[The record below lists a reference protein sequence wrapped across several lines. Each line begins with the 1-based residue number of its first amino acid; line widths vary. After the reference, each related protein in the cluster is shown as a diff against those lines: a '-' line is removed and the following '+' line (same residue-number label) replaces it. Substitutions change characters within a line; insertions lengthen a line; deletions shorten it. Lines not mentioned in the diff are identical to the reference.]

1 MTLEGL
7 ELPGFELGEAI
18 HDSSAAVVYR
28 ATRVSDGAGVVIKRS
43 QGHSVSVRQL
53 TRYRN
58 EYELLR
64 SLDCRGVV
72 KAHDL
77 LRHDGQVA
85 LVLEDLRGMSLR
97 GWIEAVPHAPI
108 RDRLAVAIQLAEIVA
123 SVHAANVIHKDV
135 SSRNVVYDPE
145 TRRCTLIDFGIAT
158 RLRNEESKFKAVAA
172 LEGTLA
178 YIAPEQTGRMNRS
191 LDYRADL
198 YSLGVTLYELFTGEL
213 PHESADPLEMV
224 HFHIAGKPVPPND
237 RHSRVPE
244 ALSDI
249 VLKLLQKEPEDRYQ
263 SAAGLVADL
272 RRCLA
277 AIDAGRS
284 AERFSLGSADLIDR
298 FDPPQKLYG
307 RAAETSTLLASF
319 ERVARGAVETVTVAG
334 QPGIGKTSLVQ
345 EIYQP
350 ITRQR
355 GYFVSG
361 KFDLLQ
367 QNVPFSALVA
377 ALQDLVQQLLT
388 EGEEE
393 IATWRDAIDAA
404 LQPNGQLIVDV
415 VPALELII
423 GPQPRVPELEALEA
437 QNRFHLAFQN
447 FVQLFCKKSHPL
459 VLFLDDMQWADS
471 ASLNLITRIVSA
483 RATESL
489 LLVLTYRDS
498 EVAANHPFMLAV
510 KEQRKQG
517 VPVQP
522 IELKPLAVPDV
533 AEFVADTLHHDAATA
548 MPLAEI
554 IQQKT
559 GGNPFFM
566 RQFLQALYGARLI
579 TFDRATKRFRFDT
592 AAVKNA
598 AITENVA
605 ELLATELQRLPEST
619 RATLRVAAVIGGR
632 FELRLLANV
641 QQQSAAATN
650 ESLRPAV
657 EAGLVVPLTGL
668 ESVDVNALQS
678 PLVYGRFAFRHDRVQ
693 QAAYATLP
701 EKERPRLHLAI
712 GRAWLAMAPAAEL
725 DARLFDI
732 VGHLNEGRAS
742 IDDAEER
749 RRLADL
755 NRRAGIKARD
765 ATAYDL
771 AVSSFRTAIELD
783 GMAAWRDR
791 YLIQFDTHRRLA
803 EALGLTADAAGA
815 LAVIEHALEHT
826 DSLID
831 RTQLSAIKTNVLL
844 IMGRIPEALAC
855 GRAAARE
862 FGVDLPEQPE
872 EVRALLQRAIGSI
885 RQRAAAAGI
894 ERLLDLPPM
903 EDPSQIALM
912 GLLMHCLP
920 AAFQTDQES
929 YALLCCT
936 MVRLSLEHGNCALSA
951 RAYGSFAALLSSQL
965 GEYED
970 AYRFAK
976 LGVEL
981 AHKLGETSGL
991 SGVYFLWAMFASH
1004 WVKPV
1009 DESIDLY
1016 EHAVRFGLQSGDH
1029 VHAGYS
1035 VARRFSHLQVRGK
1048 PLAELREE
1056 GRAAL
1061 ETLHRISD
1069 AANREFLQPRL
1080 ELIDWLSGE
1089 RHHGNTLGTAEQD
1102 EAARTAA
1109 IQARGNRSFEAD
1121 WFMVLTILRYHA
1133 EDFAAAH
1140 AFAEIAASLQPFC
1153 AGFVTRPE
1161 HALFH
1166 ALATAAVYPSATPK
1180 QRATHDAT
1188 LTAIRDEMRRWV
1200 TLCAENIEHMQLLVE
1215 AECARLRDA
1224 RIEAADFYDRSI
1236 AAARANGYLGLEALA
1251 AELAGRFWLAAGK
1264 ADFARLYLDKALDA
1278 YVAWGA
1284 AGKAADLRAKH
1295 GVAVAG
1301 GAAASV
1307 ASSSTTLGSSQGSGS
1322 DALDLAALLKASQAI
1337 AGEIVLERLL
1347 VKLMDIIRE
1356 NAGAE
1361 SVVIVLE
1368 SDGEF
1373 LVQAVKTASG
1383 VARVRVA
1390 EPLRLSVAC
1399 STGIVN
1405 YVLRTSELVV
1415 LDDAA
1420 QQGKYRSDAY
1430 VKNRRPRSILC
1441 APVAH
1446 KGKLIGALYLENN
1459 QVAGAFTP
1467 DRLEALNILMSQMAV
1482 SIENATL
1489 YARQEQQSRDI
1500 EAANVTLT
1508 KEIAERKRAEGE
1520 LGRYRDH
1527 LEDLV
1532 KERTR
1537 ELEKAHEALK
1547 VEAALREEALRR
1559 LGESNEQI
1567 RALAYQDG
1575 LTGLPNRR
1583 LFNEHLGKV
1592 LARSRRKGTE
1602 FAVLFIDIDNFKLIN
1617 DTIGHQAADEVL
1629 RDLARSLGLLIRT
1642 DDMLDLYKDDEED
1655 PTATISVEPMS
1666 DAVLSRLGGDEFIV
1680 LLPDTRDRFSAGTVA
1695 RRILTHFEQPI
1706 SVDGHEVFITVS
1718 IGIATYPEDGLTSE
1732 ILIRNADTAMYHAKQ
1747 QGKAAF
1753 QYYSAAMNA
1762 ASVERLTLETGL
1774 RRALEDGSLKLHYQ
1788 PQVEVR
1794 TGRIIGAEAL
1804 LRWEHPVRGFIS
1816 PSSFIPIAEASGL
1829 IVPIGEWVL
1838 ERACAQ
1844 AAQWREAGLPRVPIA
1859 VNVSGVQFHRQDL
1872 CEVVRRKLDSFGLDP
1887 SSLHIEITETA
1898 IVAAR
1903 DRAIALLTQ
1912 LRELGV
1918 RLALDDF
1925 GTGYSSLSYL
1935 KSFPIDTVKIDRSF
1949 VAEMLTDHTTA
1960 SIVEAIVSMS
1970 RILGLSVV
1978 AEGVEDQAQF
1988 AFLERIGCDAVQG
2001 FYLSA
2006 AVTAEKFAKLLKDF
2020 DGKARLPRR
2029 RASTGSGN

>member
-1 MTLEGL
+1 LEAL
-7 ELPGFELGEAI
+7 ELPGYRPVERI
-18 HDSSAAVVYR
+18 HESSAAIVYR
-28 ATRVSDGAGVVIKRS
+28 ARRAGDGACVVIKRS

-64 SLDCRGVV
+64 SLDCRGIA
-72 KAHDL
+72 KAHEL

-85 LVLEDLRGMSLR
+85 LVLEDLPGRSLR
-97 GWIEAVPHAPI
+97 AWIESAPDAPI
-108 RDRLAVAIQLAEIVA
+108 RERLAIAIQLADIVA

-135 SSRNVVYDPE
+135 SSHNVVYDAA
-145 TRRCTLIDFGIAT
+145 TLRCTLIDFGIAT
-158 RLRNEESKFKAVAA
+158 RLRSEESKFKAAAA

-198 YSLGVTLYELFTGEL
+198 YSLGVTLYELFTGAL

-224 HFHIAGKPVPPND
+224 HFHIAGKPVPPRD
-237 RHSRVPE
+237 RHPRVPE
-244 ALSDI
+244 MLSDI
-249 VLKLLQKEPEDRYQ
+249 VMKLLQKEPEDRYQ
-263 SAAGLVADL
+263 SAAGLAADL
-272 RRCLA
+272 RRCLV
-277 AIDAGRS
+277 AIDEGRP
-284 AERFSLGSADLIDR
+284 AERFKIGSADVADR

-307 RAAETSTLLASF
+307 RGAETNALLASF
-319 ERVARGAVETVTVAG
+319 ERVARGGVETVTVAG

-355 GYFVSG
+355 GYFVTG

-367 QNVPFSALVA
+367 QNVPFSALVT

-393 IATWRDAIDAA
+393 IAAWRRAIDAA
-404 LQPNGQLIVDV
+404 VHPNGQLILDV

-423 GPQPRVPELEALEA
+423 GPQPRVPELEAVEA

-459 VLFLDDMQWADS
+459 VLFLDDLQWADS

-489 LLVLTYRDS
+489 LLVLAYRDA

-510 KEQRKQG
+510 KEQTKQG
-517 VPVQP
+517 VPVQA
-522 IELKPLAVPDV
+522 IELAPLGVPDV
-533 AEFVADTLHHDAATA
+533 AEFVADTLHQDAGTA

-554 IQQKT
+554 IQKKT

-566 RQFLQALYGARLI
+566 RQFVRALYAERLI
-579 TFDRATKRFRFDT
+579 TFDGATKRFRYDV
-592 AAVKNA
+592 AAVKSA

-605 ELLATELQRLPEST
+605 ELLATELQRLPQGT
-619 RATLRVAAVIGGR
+619 RNTLRVAAVIGSQ

-641 QQQSAAATN
+641 RQQSAAATN
-650 ESLRPAV
+650 ESLQPAI

-668 ESVDVNALQS
+668 ESVDVDALQS
-678 PLVYGRFAFRHDRVQ
+678 PLVYARFAFLHDRVR

-701 EKERPRLHLAI
+701 VEERPRLHLAI
-712 GRAWLAMAPAAEL
+712 GRAWLAAAPPAEL
-725 DARLFDI
+725 EARLFDI
-732 VGHLNEGRAS
+732 VGHLNEGRAG
-742 IDDAEER
+742 IDEAEER
-749 RRLADL
+749 SRLADL

-783 GMAAWRDR
+783 GPAAWRDR
-791 YLIQFDTHRRLA
+791 YFLQFDTHRRLA

-815 LAVIEHALEHT
+815 LAVIEDALEHA

-855 GRAAARE
+855 GRAAARK
-862 FGVDLPEQPE
+862 FGVDLPEQPDAI
-872 EVRALLQRAIGSI
+872 RALLQREVGSI
-885 RQRAAAAGI
+885 RQRAAAVGI
-894 ERLLDLPPM
+894 ESLLDQPAM
-903 EDPSQIALM
+903 KDASQIALM

-936 MVRLSLEHGNCALSA
+936 MVRLSLEHGNCALSP

-965 GEYED
+965 SEYEE

-976 LGVEL
+976 LGVDL
-981 AHKLGETSGL
+981 AHKLDGTSVL

-1004 WVKPV
+1004 WAKPV
-1009 DESIDLY
+1009 DESVELY
-1016 EHAVRFGLQSGDH
+1016 EQAVRFGLQSGDH

-1035 VARRFSHLQVRGK
+1035 VARRFSHLQVRGA

-1080 ELIDWLSGE
+1080 ELIDWLCGE
-1089 RHHGNTLGTAEQD
+1089 RPHGNTLRTAELD
-1102 EAARTAA
+1102 EAARTAE

-1133 EDFAAAH
+1133 EDFAGAH
-1140 AFAEIAASLQPFC
+1140 AFAEIAAGLQPFC

-1161 HALFH
+1161 HALFY
-1166 ALATAAVYPSATPK
+1166 ALATAAVYSSADEQG
-1180 QRATHDAT
+1180 QRAHDAK
-1188 LTAIRDEMRRWV
+1188 LAAIREQMRRWV
-1200 TLCAENIEHMQLLVE
+1200 ALCAENVEHMQLLVE

-1224 RIEAADFYDRSI
+1224 RIEAADLYDRSI
-1236 AAARANGYLGLEALA
+1236 AAARANGYFNIEALA

-1264 ADFARLYLDKALDA
+1264 PDFARIYLERAVDSYL
-1278 YVAWGA
+1278 AWGA
-1284 AGKAADLRAKH
+1284 TGKAEDLRAKH
-1295 GVAVAG
+1295 GLGVP
-1301 GAAASV
+1301 GATASIT
-1307 ASSSTTLGSSQGSGS
+1307 SGSTTLGPSQERS
-1322 DALDLAALLKASQAI
+1322 DALDLATLLKASQAI

-1347 VKLMDIIRE
+1347 VKLMEIIRE
-1356 NAGAE
+1356 SAGAE

-1368 SDGEF
+1368 SNGEF
-1373 LVQAVKTASG
+1373 LVQAVRTASG
-1383 VARVRVA
+1383 VARVLVA
-1390 EPLRLSVAC
+1390 EPLRLSVVC
-1399 STGIVN
+1399 STRIVN

-1420 QQGKYRSDAY
+1420 QQGKYRSDPY
-1430 VKNRRPRSILC
+1430 VANRRPKSILC

-1467 DRLEALNILMSQMAV
+1467 GRLEALNILMSQMAV

-1489 YARQEQQSRDI
+1489 YARQEQQSRAI

-1508 KEIAERKRAEGE
+1508 KEVAERKRAEGE
-1520 LGRYRDH
+1520 LSRYKDH

-1547 VEAALREEALRR
+1547 KEAALREEALRR

-1629 RDLARSLGLLIRT
+1629 RELARSLGLLIRT
-1642 DDMLDLYKDDEED
+1642 DDMLGLYHDEPVD
-1655 PTATISVEPMS
+1655 GTGTISIDPVG

-1680 LLPDTRDRFSAGTVA
+1680 LLPDTRDRFAAGTVA
-1695 RRILTHFEQPI
+1695 RRILSHFEEPI
-1706 SVDGHEVFITVS
+1706 YVDGHEVFITVS

-1732 ILIRNADTAMYHAKQ
+1732 ILVRNADTAMYHAKQ
-1747 QGKAAF
+1747 EGKAAF

-1774 RRALEDGSLKLHYQ
+1774 RRALEDESLDLHYQ
-1788 PQVEVR
+1788 PLVEVR

-1804 LRWEHPVRGFIS
+1804 LRWEHPQRGYIS
-1816 PSSFIPIAEASGL
+1816 PASFIPIAEASGL

-1844 AAQWREAGLPRVPIA
+1844 AAQWRAAGLPFVPIS

-1872 CEVVRRKLDSFGLDP
+1872 SEVVRRKLDAYGLDP
-1887 SSLHIEITETA
+1887 SSLNIEITETA

-1903 DRAIALLTQ
+1903 DRAVALLTQ

-1918 RLALDDF
+1918 KLALDDF

-1978 AEGVEDQAQF
+1978 AEGVEDHAQF
-1988 AFLERIGCDAVQG
+1988 AFLERVGCDAAQG

-2006 AVTAEKFAKLLKDF
+2006 AVPAEQFANLLKDLG
-2020 DGKARLPRR
+2020 GKARLPRR
-2029 RASTGSGN
+2029 RAIAASDG

>member
-1 MTLEGL
+1 MVGAS
-7 ELPGFELGEAI
+7 ELPDYQHGQAI

-28 ATRVSDGAGVVIKRS
+28 ARRASDGACVVIKRS
-43 QGHSVSVRQL
+43 QGHSVSARQL

-72 KAHDL
+72 KAYDL
-77 LRHDGQVA
+77 LRSDGHVA
-85 LVLEDLRGMSLR
+85 LVLEDLPGVSLR
-97 GWIEAVPHAPI
+97 AWVESAPEAPLPE
-108 RDRLAVAIQLAEIVA
+108 RLAIAIQLADIVGA
-123 SVHAANVIHKDV
+123 VHAANVIHKDI
-135 SSRNVVYDPE
+135 SSHNVVYDSASG
-145 TRRCTLIDFGIAT
+145 RCTLIDFGIAT
-158 RLRNEESKFKAVAA
+158 RLRSEESNFKAPSA

-198 YSLGVTLYELFTGEL
+198 YSLGVTLYELFTGAL
-213 PHESADPLEMV
+213 PHESGDPLEMV
-224 HFHIAGKPVPPND
+224 HFHIAGKPVPPRD
-237 RHSRVPE
+237 RHARVPE
-244 ALSDI
+244 VLSDI

-263 SAAGLVADL
+263 SAAGLVTDL

-277 AIDAGRS
+277 ALDANRPV
-284 AERFSLGSADLIDR
+284 ERFALGGADVVDR

-307 RAAETSTLLASF
+307 RGGETGVLLASF
-319 ERVARGAVETVTVAG
+319 ERVAGGGVETVTIAG

-350 ITRQR
+350 ITRRR

-367 QNVPFSALVA
+367 QNVPFSALVT

-393 IATWRDAIDAA
+393 IATWREAIHAA
-404 LQPNGQLIVDV
+404 VHPNGQLIVDV

-423 GPQPRVPELEALEA
+423 GPQPRVQELEALEA

-498 EVAANHPFMLAV
+498 EVAANHPFMLAI
-510 KEQRKQG
+510 KEQQKQG
-517 VPVQP
+517 VPVQR
-522 IELKPLAVPDV
+522 IELVPLGVPEV
-533 AEFVADTLHHDAATA
+533 AEFVADTLHQDARTA
-548 MPLAEI
+548 MPLAEV

-579 TFDRATKRFRFDT
+579 TFDAATKRFRYDV
-592 AAVKNA
+592 AAVKSA

-605 ELLATELQRLPEST
+605 ELLATELQRLPESA

-650 ESLRPAV
+650 ESLRPAI

-668 ESVDVNALQS
+668 ESVDVDALQS

-701 EKERPRLHLAI
+701 ESERPQLHLAI

-725 DARLFDI
+725 EARLFDI

-742 IDDAEER
+742 IHDAAER

-765 ATAYDL
+765 ATAYDR
-771 AVSSFRTAIELD
+771 AVSSFRTSIELD
-783 GMAAWRDR
+783 GADAWRDR
-791 YLIQFDTHRRLA
+791 YVIEFDTHRRLA
-803 EALGLTADAAGA
+803 EALGLTSDAAGA
-815 LAVIEHALEHT
+815 LRVIEHALAHAA
-826 DSLID
+826 SVID

-862 FGVDLPEQPE
+862 FGVDLPEQPG
-872 EVRALLQRAIGSI
+872 EVRALLQREIGAI
-885 RQRAAAAGI
+885 RHRAAAVGI
-894 ERLLDLPPM
+894 EKLLDQAAM

-976 LGVEL
+976 LGVDL
-981 AHKLGETSGL
+981 AHKLGETSVL

-1009 DESIDLY
+1009 DESVDLY
-1016 EHAVRFGLQSGDH
+1016 ERAVRFGLQSGDH

-1035 VARRFSHLQVRGK
+1035 VARRFSHLQVRGTL
-1048 PLAELREE
+1048 LAELRDE

-1069 AANREFLQPRL
+1069 AANVEFLQPRL

-1089 RHHGNTLGTAEQD
+1089 RNHGNTLGTAELD
-1102 EAARTAA
+1102 EATRTAA

-1121 WFMVLTILRYHA
+1121 WFMTLTILRYHA
-1133 EDFAAAH
+1133 EDFTAAH
-1140 AFAEIAASLQPFC
+1140 AFAEIAAGLQPFC

-1161 HALFH
+1161 HALFY
-1166 ALATAAVYPSATPK
+1166 ALATAAVYPAANRE
-1180 QRATHDAT
+1180 QRAVHDAK
-1188 LTAIRDEMRRWV
+1188 LAAIREQMRRWV
-1200 TLCAENIEHMQLLVE
+1200 ALCAENAEHMHLLVE

-1224 RIEAADFYDRSI
+1224 RIEAADLYDRAI
-1236 AAARANGYLGLEALA
+1236 AASRANNYLNIEALA

-1264 ADFARLYLDKALDA
+1264 PDFARIYLDKALDA
-1278 YVAWGA
+1278 YVTWGA
-1284 AGKAADLRAKH
+1284 VGKAADLRAKH
-1295 GVAVAG
+1295 GLGAAG
-1301 GAAASV
+1301 GTTASIT
-1307 ASSSTTLGSSQGSGS
+1307 SGSTTLGPSPDRSN
-1322 DALDLAALLKASQAI
+1322 ALDLATLLKASQAI

-1347 VKLMDIIRE
+1347 VELMDIIRE

-1368 SDGEF
+1368 SNGEF
-1373 LVQAVKTASG
+1373 LVQAVRTATG
-1383 VARVRVA
+1383 VARILVA
-1390 EPLRLSVAC
+1390 EPLRTSVAC

-1420 QQGKYRSDAY
+1420 QQGKYRSDSY
-1430 VKNRRPRSILC
+1430 VANRRPKSILC

-1489 YARQEQQSRDI
+1489 YGRQEQQSRAI

-1520 LGRYRDH
+1520 LSRYKDH

-1537 ELEKAHEALK
+1537 ELEKAQGRLVDLSRRAGMAEVASGVLHNVGNVMNSVNVGASMAREAVRALPVEGLTRAVALLEQHAGRLGEYLATDPAGRKLPSYLRTLGTMLADEKRGILGNMDQLAGHLEHMKKIIAAQQSYAK
-1547 VEAALREEALRR
+1547 VNGVTEVCTLEEIAETALAISEAALRNSNIEISRSYEKLPPVLVDRHQIMQILVNLVSNAKHALEETARTDR
-1559 LGESNEQI
+1559 K
-1567 RALAYQDG
+1567 
-1575 LTGLPNRR
+1575 LTVAI
-1583 LFNEHLGKV
+1583 GKV
-1592 LARSRRKGTE
+1592 EGGVRIEVR
-1602 FAVLFIDIDNFKLIN
+1602 DN
-1617 DTIGHQAADEVL
+1617 G
-1629 RDLARSLGLLIRT
+1629 
-1642 DDMLDLYKDDEED
+1642 
-1655 PTATISVEPMS
+1655 
-1666 DAVLSRLGGDEFIV
+1666 
-1680 LLPDTRDRFSAGTVA
+1680 
-1695 RRILTHFEQPI
+1695 
-1706 SVDGHEVFITVS
+1706 
-1718 IGIATYPEDGLTSE
+1718 IGIAANNLPKIFLHGFTTKKTGHGFGLH
-1732 ILIRNADTAMYHAKQ
+1732 NCA
-1747 QGKAAF
+1747 
-1753 QYYSAAMNA
+1753 NA
-1762 ASVERLTLETGL
+1762 AQEM
-1774 RRALEDGSLKLHYQ
+1774 DGSLTAYSDGPGKGASFVLRMPVEYAEQ
-1788 PQVEVR
+1788 LPQ
-1794 TGRIIGAEAL
+1794 RIGFAEA
-1804 LRWEHPVRGFIS
+1804 
-1816 PSSFIPIAEASGL
+1816 
-1829 IVPIGEWVL
+1829 
-1838 ERACAQ
+1838 
-1844 AAQWREAGLPRVPIA
+1844 
-1859 VNVSGVQFHRQDL
+1859 
-1872 CEVVRRKLDSFGLDP
+1872 
-1887 SSLHIEITETA
+1887 
-1898 IVAAR
+1898 
-1903 DRAIALLTQ
+1903 
-1912 LRELGV
+1912 
-1918 RLALDDF
+1918 
-1925 GTGYSSLSYL
+1925 
-1935 KSFPIDTVKIDRSF
+1935 
-1949 VAEMLTDHTTA
+1949 
-1960 SIVEAIVSMS
+1960 
-1970 RILGLSVV
+1970 
-1978 AEGVEDQAQF
+1978 AEG
-1988 AFLERIGCDAVQG
+1988 
-2001 FYLSA
+2001 S
-2006 AVTAEKFAKLLKDF
+2006 
-2020 DGKARLPRR
+2020 
-2029 RASTGSGN
+2029 

>member
-1 MTLEGL
+1 MEAL
-7 ELPGFELGEAI
+7 ELPGYRPVERI
-18 HDSSAAVVYR
+18 HESSAAVVYR
-28 ATRVSDGAGVVIKRS
+28 ARRVSDDACVVIKRS
-43 QGHSVSVRQL
+43 QGYSVSVRQL

-72 KAHDL
+72 KAHEL

-85 LVLEDLRGMSLR
+85 LVLEDLPGRSLR
-97 GWIEAVPHAPI
+97 AWIASAAEAPI
-108 RDRLAVAIQLAEIVA
+108 RERLAVAIQLADIVA
-123 SVHAANVIHKDV
+123 NVHAANVIHKDV
-135 SSRNVVYDPE
+135 SSHNVVYDSK
-145 TRRCTLIDFGIAT
+145 TGRCTLIDFGIAT
-158 RLRNEESKFKAVAA
+158 RLRSEESKFKAAAA

-198 YSLGVTLYELFTGEL
+198 YSLGVTLYELFTGQL

-224 HFHIAGKPVPPND
+224 HFHIAGKPVPLHD
-237 RHSRVPE
+237 RHARVPE
-244 ALSDI
+244 VLSDI

-272 RRCLA
+272 RRCLV
-277 AIDAGRS
+277 AIDEGRPT
-284 AERFSLGSADLIDR
+284 ERFAIGSADVIDR

-307 RAAETSTLLASF
+307 RAAETRALLASF
-319 ERVARGAVETVTVAG
+319 ERVARGGVETVTVAG

-367 QNVPFSALVA
+367 QNVPFSALVT

-388 EGEEE
+388 EGPEE
-393 IATWRDAIDAA
+393 IAAWREAIEAA
-404 LQPNGQLIVDV
+404 VHPNGQLIVDV
-415 VPALELII
+415 VPALQLII
-423 GPQPRVPELEALEA
+423 GPQPRVPELEAVEA

-483 RATESL
+483 RATEAL

-510 KEQRKQG
+510 REQTKQG
-517 VPVQP
+517 VPVQA
-522 IELKPLAVPDV
+522 IDLEPLDVPEV
-533 AEFVADTLHHDAATA
+533 AELVADTLHQDAATA
-548 MPLAEI
+548 LPLAEI

-559 GGNPFFM
+559 GGNPFFI
-566 RQFLQALYGARLI
+566 RQFLRALHGARLI
-579 TFDRATKRFRFDT
+579 TFDGATRRFRYDV

-619 RATLRVAAVIGGR
+619 RATLRVAAIIGGR

-641 QQQSAAATN
+641 RGQSAAATN
-650 ESLRPAV
+650 ESLRPAI

-678 PLVYGRFAFRHDRVQ
+678 PLVYGELAFRHDRIR

-701 EKERPRLHLAI
+701 DTERPRLHLEI
-712 GRAWLAMAPAAEL
+712 GRAWLAIASPAEVE
-725 DARLFDI
+725 ARLFDI
-732 VGHLNEGRAS
+732 VGHLNEGRGG
-742 IDDAEER
+742 IEDADER

-765 ATAYDL
+765 ATAYEL
-771 AVSSFRTAIELD
+771 AVASFRTAIELD
-783 GMAAWRDR
+783 GTAAWRDR
-791 YLIQFDTHRRLA
+791 YGVQFDTHRRLA

-815 LAVIEHALEHT
+815 LAVIEHALNHAE
-826 DSLID
+826 SLID

-855 GRAAARE
+855 GRAAARK
-862 FGVDLPEQPE
+862 FGVDLPEQPKA
-872 EVRALLQRAIGSI
+872 VRALLQREIGSI
-885 RQRAAAAGI
+885 RQRAAAVGI
-894 ERLLDLPPM
+894 EKLLDQPAM

-965 GEYED
+965 SEYEE

-981 AHKLGETSGL
+981 AHKLGETSVL

-1009 DESIDLY
+1009 DESVELY
-1016 EHAVRFGLQSGDH
+1016 EQAVRFGLQSGDH

-1035 VARRFSHLQVRGK
+1035 VARRFSHLQVRGM
-1048 PLAELREE
+1048 PLSELREE
-1056 GRAAL
+1056 GLAAL

-1080 ELIDWLSGE
+1080 ELIDWLCGE
-1089 RHHGNTLGTAEQD
+1089 RQHGNTLSTAELD
-1102 EAARTAA
+1102 ESARTAE

-1133 EDFAAAH
+1133 EDFAGAH
-1140 AFAEIAASLQPFC
+1140 AFAEVAAGLQPFC

-1161 HALFH
+1161 HALFY
-1166 ALATAAVYPSATPK
+1166 ALATTAVYPFANAR
-1180 QRATHDAT
+1180 QRETYDAK
-1188 LTAIRDEMRRWV
+1188 LAAIREQMRRWV
-1200 TLCAENIEHMQLLVE
+1200 VLCAENVEHMQLLVE
-1215 AECARLRDA
+1215 AECARLRHA
-1224 RIEAADFYDRSI
+1224 RMEAADLYDRSI
-1236 AAARANGYLGLEALA
+1236 TAARANGYLGLEALA

-1264 ADFARLYLDKALDA
+1264 PDFSRVYLERALDA

-1295 GVAVAG
+1295 GLAAP
-1301 GAAASV
+1301 GATASIT
-1307 ASSSTTLGSSQGSGS
+1307 SSSTTLGPSHERS
-1322 DALDLAALLKASQAI
+1322 DALDLATLLKASQAI

-1347 VKLMDIIRE
+1347 VELMDIIRE

-1368 SDGEF
+1368 SNGEF

-1383 VARVRVA
+1383 VARVLVA

-1399 STGIVN
+1399 STRIVN

-1420 QQGKYRSDAY
+1420 QHGKYRSDGY
-1430 VKNRRPRSILC
+1430 VANRRPKSILC

-1489 YARQEQQSRDI
+1489 YARQEQQSRAI
-1500 EAANVTLT
+1500 EAVNVTLT
-1508 KEIAERKRAEGE
+1508 NEIAERKRAEGE
-1520 LGRYRDH
+1520 LSRYKDH

-1547 VEAALREEALRR
+1547 KEVALREAALRR

-1629 RDLARSLGLLIRT
+1629 RELARSLGFLIRA
-1642 DDMLDLYKDDEED
+1642 DDMLDLYHDEKVD
-1655 PTATISVEPMS
+1655 STGTISIDPVG

-1680 LLPDTRDRFSAGTVA
+1680 LLPDTRDRFAAGTVA
-1695 RRILTHFEQPI
+1695 QRILSHFEQPI
-1706 SVDGHEVFITVS
+1706 YVDGHEVFITVS
-1718 IGIATYPEDGLTSE
+1718 IGIATYPEDGLASE
-1732 ILIRNADTAMYHAKQ
+1732 ILVRNADTAMYHAKQ

-1774 RRALEDGSLKLHYQ
+1774 RRAIEDESLELHYQ
-1788 PQVEVR
+1788 PLVEVR
-1794 TGRIIGAEAL
+1794 TGRVIGAEAL
-1804 LRWEHPVRGFIS
+1804 LRWGHPQRGFIS
-1816 PSSFIPIAEASGL
+1816 PTSFIPIAEASGL

-1844 AAQWREAGLPRVPIA
+1844 AAQWREAGLPRIPIS

-1872 CEVVRRKLDSFGLDP
+1872 SEVVRRKLDAFGLEP
-1887 SSLHIEITETA
+1887 SILHIEITETA

-1903 DRAIALLTQ
+1903 DRAIALLGQ

-1918 RLALDDF
+1918 KLALDDF

-1988 AFLERIGCDAVQG
+1988 AFLERIGCDAAQG
-2001 FYLSA
+2001 FYLSP
-2006 AVTAEKFAKLLKDF
+2006 AVPAEQFAKLLKDL

-2029 RASTGSGN
+2029 RAILGSGG

>member
-1 MTLEGL
+1 MTLEGRK
-7 ELPGFELGEAI
+7 LPGYQHGETI

-28 ATRVSDGAGVVIKRS
+28 ARRDSDGARVVVKRS
-43 QGHSVSVRQL
+43 QGHSVPVRQL

-72 KAHDL
+72 KAYDL
-77 LRHDGQVA
+77 LRHDGHVA
-85 LVLEDLRGMSLR
+85 LVLEDLPGRSLR
-97 GWIEAVPHAPI
+97 AWIESAADATI
-108 RDRLAVAIQLAEIVA
+108 RERLAVAIRLAEIVA
-123 SVHAANVIHKDV
+123 SVHAANVIHKDI
-135 SSRNVVYDPE
+135 SSHNVVYDPDSG
-145 TRRCTLIDFGIAT
+145 TCTLIDFGLAT
-158 RLRNEESKFKAVAA
+158 RLRSEESEFKAPAA

-191 LDYRADL
+191 VDHRADL

-213 PHESADPLEMV
+213 PHKNSDQLEMV
-224 HFHIAGKPVPPND
+224 HFHIAGKPVPPHE
-237 RHSRVPE
+237 RHARVPE
-244 ALSDI
+244 VLSDI
-249 VLKLLQKEPEDRYQ
+249 VLKLLQKEPENRYQ
-263 SAAGLVADL
+263 SAAGLAADL

-277 AIDAGRS
+277 ALDGGRT
-284 AERFSLGSADLIDR
+284 AERFVLGSADIVDR

-307 RAAETSTLLASF
+307 RAAETSILLASF
-319 ERVARGAVETVTVAG
+319 ERVARGSVETVTVAG

-350 ITRQR
+350 ITQRR

-361 KFDLLQ
+361 KFDPLQ
-367 QNVPFSALVA
+367 QNVPFSALVT

-393 IATWRDAIDAA
+393 IAAWREAIDAA
-404 LQPNGQLIVDV
+404 VQPNGQLIVDV
-415 VPALELII
+415 VPALALII
-423 GPQPRVPELEALEA
+423 GPQPRVAQLEALEA
-437 QNRFHLAFQN
+437 QNRFLLAFQN

-489 LLVLTYRDS
+489 LLVLTYRDA
-498 EVAANHPFMLAV
+498 EVEANRPFLLAI

-517 VPVQP
+517 VPVQAV
-522 IELKPLAVPDV
+522 ELKPLGVPEV
-533 AEFVADTLHHDAATA
+533 AEFVADTLHGDTSTA
-548 MPLAEI
+548 MPLAEVI
-554 IQQKT
+554 HQKT

-566 RQFLQALYGARLI
+566 RQFLRALYGARLI
-579 TFDRATKRFRFDT
+579 TFDAAARRFRCDV

-605 ELLATELQRLPEST
+605 ELLATELELLPEST
-619 RATLRVAAVIGGR
+619 RATLQVAAVIGGR
-632 FELRLLANV
+632 FDLRLLANV
-641 QQQSAAATN
+641 QGQAPAATN

-678 PLVYGRFAFRHDRVQ
+678 PLVYGRFAFRHDRVK

-701 EKERPRLHLAI
+701 ESERPGLHLAI
-712 GRAWLAMAPAAEL
+712 GRAWLAMTSAAEL
-725 DARLFDI
+725 EARLFDI
-732 VGHLNEGRAS
+732 VGHLNEGRAG
-742 IDDAEER
+742 IGDVAER
-749 RRLADL
+749 ARLADL
-755 NRRAGIKARD
+755 NRRAGIRARD
-765 ATAYDL
+765 STAYDL
-771 AVSSFRTAIELD
+771 AVSSFRIAIELH
-783 GMAAWRDR
+783 GVAGWRDR
-791 YLIQFDTHRRLA
+791 YALQFDTHRRLA
-803 EALGLTADAAGA
+803 EALSLTADAAGA
-815 LAVIEHALEHT
+815 LAVIAHAAEHAA
-826 DSLID
+826 SLID

-844 IMGRIPEALAC
+844 ITGRIPEALAC
-855 GRAAARE
+855 GRVAARE
-862 FGVDLPEQPE
+862 FGVDLPEQPD
-872 EVRALLQRAIGSI
+872 EVRALLQREIGSI
-885 RQRAAAAGI
+885 RQRAAAVGI
-894 ERLLDLPPM
+894 EKWLDLPAM

-936 MVRLSLEHGNCALSA
+936 MVRLSLEHGNCPLSA

-965 GEYED
+965 SEYEE

-976 LGVEL
+976 LGVDL
-981 AHKLGETSGL
+981 AHKLGETSVL

-1016 EHAVRFGLQSGDH
+1016 EQAVRFGLQSGDH

-1035 VARRFSHLQVRGK
+1035 VARRFSHLQVRGA
-1048 PLAELREE
+1048 PLADLREE

-1069 AANREFLQPRL
+1069 SANREFLQPRL
-1080 ELIDWLSGE
+1080 ELIDWLRGE
-1089 RHHGNTLGTAEQD
+1089 RRYGNTLGTPELD
-1102 EAARTAA
+1102 EPARTAA

-1121 WFMVLTILRYHA
+1121 WFMILTILRYHA
-1133 EDFAAAH
+1133 GDFAAAH
-1140 AFAEIAASLQPFC
+1140 AFAEIAEDLQPFC
-1153 AGFVTRPE
+1153 AGFVTRAE
-1161 HALFH
+1161 HAMFY
-1166 ALATAAVYPSATPK
+1166 ALAIAAVYPAATAE
-1180 QRATHDAT
+1180 QRAAHDAK
-1188 LTAIRDEMRRWV
+1188 LAAIREQMWRWV
-1200 TLCAENIEHMQLLVE
+1200 KLCPNNVVHMQLLVE
-1215 AECARLRDA
+1215 AECARLSDA
-1224 RIEAADFYDRSI
+1224 RIEAAELYDRSI
-1236 AAARANGYLGLEALA
+1236 SAARADGYLGVEALA

-1264 ADFARLYLDKALDA
+1264 ADFARIYLDKALDA

-1284 AGKAADLRAKH
+1284 AGKAADLSAKL
-1295 GVAVAG
+1295 GLVPAG
-1301 GAAASV
+1301 SSTAS
-1307 ASSSTTLGSSQGSGS
+1307 ATAGSTTLGSSKGRS
-1322 DALDLAALLKASQAI
+1322 DALDLATLLKASQAI

-1347 VKLMDIIRE
+1347 VELMDIMRE

-1368 SDGEF
+1368 SNGEF

-1383 VARVRVA
+1383 VARVLVA

-1430 VKNRRPRSILC
+1430 VTNCRPKSILC

-1489 YARQEQQSRDI
+1489 YARQEQQSRAI

-1520 LGRYRDH
+1520 LSRYKDH

-1537 ELEKAHEALK
+1537 ELEKA
-1547 VEAALREEALRR
+1547 
-1559 LGESNEQI
+1559 NEQI

-1592 LARSRRKGTE
+1592 LARSRRKGSE

-1629 RDLARSLGLLIRT
+1629 RDLARSLGLLIRA
-1642 DDMLDLYKDDEED
+1642 DDMLGLYQDDEID
-1655 PTATISVEPMS
+1655 STATISIEPMS

-1680 LLPDTRDRFSAGTVA
+1680 LLPDTRDRFSAGSVA
-1695 RRILTHFEQPI
+1695 QRILTHFEQPI
-1706 SVDGHEVFITVS
+1706 SIDGHEVFVTAS

-1762 ASVERLTLETGL
+1762 ASVERLALETGL
-1774 RRALEDGSLKLHYQ
+1774 RHALEDGSLDLHYQ
-1788 PQVEVR
+1788 PQIEVS

-1804 LRWEHPVRGFIS
+1804 LRWDHPQRGQIS
-1816 PSSFIPIAEASGL
+1816 PASFIPIAEASGL

-1844 AAQWREAGLPRVPIA
+1844 AAEWRDAGLPRIPIA

-1872 CEVVRRKLDSFGLDP
+1872 CEVVRKKLDAFGLDP
-1887 SSLHIEITETA
+1887 SILHIEITETA

-1903 DRAIALLTQ
+1903 ERAIELLTE
-1912 LRELGV
+1912 LRQLGV

-1978 AEGVEDQAQF
+1978 AEGVEDPSQF

-2001 FYLSA
+2001 YYVSA
-2006 AVTAEKFAKLLKDF
+2006 ALPAAKFVKLLKQR

-2029 RASTGSGN
+2029 RAAVGSSD

>member
-1 MTLEGL
+1 LEVSQ
-7 ELPGFELGEAI
+7 LPGYELGEAI
-18 HDSSAAVVYR
+18 HDSNAAVVYR
-28 ATRVSDGAGVVIKRS
+28 ATRLSDGAGVVIKRS
-43 QGHSVSVRQL
+43 QGNSVSVRQL

-64 SLDCRGVV
+64 SIDCRGVV
-72 KAHDL
+72 KAYDL
-77 LRHDGQVA
+77 LRHDGHVA
-85 LVLEDLRGMSLR
+85 LVLEDLPGTSLR
-97 GWIEAVPHAPI
+97 AWIDSAPDAPI
-108 RDRLAVAIQLAEIVA
+108 RERLAIAIQLAEIVG
-123 SVHAANVIHKDV
+123 SVHAASVIHKDV
-135 SSRNVVYDPE
+135 SSHNVVYDPAG
-145 TRRCTLIDFGIAT
+145 RSCTLIDFGIAT
-158 RLRNEESKFKAVAA
+158 RLRTEESKFTAAAA

-178 YIAPEQTGRMNRS
+178 YIAPEQTGRMNRN

-213 PHESADPLEMV
+213 PHKTADQLEMV
-224 HFHIAGKPVPPND
+224 HFHIAGKPVPPRD
-237 RHSRVPE
+237 RHPRVPDS
-244 ALSDI
+244 LSDI
-249 VLKLLQKEPEDRYQ
+249 VMKLLQKEPEDRYQ

-277 AIDAGRS
+277 AIDAGRPGD
-284 AERFSLGSADLIDR
+284 RFALGGADVVDR

-307 RAAETSTLLASF
+307 RAAEIGTLLASF
-319 ERVARGAVETVTVAG
+319 ERVARGGVETVTVAG

-367 QNVPFSALVA
+367 QNVPFSALVT

-393 IATWRDAIDAA
+393 IAAWREAIDAA
-404 LQPNGQLIVDV
+404 VHPNGQLIVDV

-423 GPQPRVPELEALEA
+423 GPQQRVPELEALEA

-447 FVQLFCKKSHPL
+447 FVQLFCRKSHPL

-489 LLVLTYRDS
+489 LLVLTYRHS
-498 EVAANHPFMLAV
+498 EVEVNHPFLLAV
-510 KEQRKQG
+510 REQRKQG
-517 VPVQP
+517 VPVQQ
-522 IELKPLAVPDV
+522 IELAPLGVRDV

-548 MPLAEI
+548 TPLAQI

-566 RQFLQALYGARLI
+566 RQFMRALYGARLI
-579 TFDRATKRFRFDT
+579 TFDRATKRFRYDV
-592 AAVKNA
+592 AAVKSA

-605 ELLATELQRLPEST
+605 ELLATELERLPEST
-619 RATLRVAAVIGGR
+619 RATLRVAAVIGSR
-632 FELRLLANV
+632 FDLRLLANV

-693 QAAYATLP
+693 QAAYAALP
-701 EKERPRLHLAI
+701 ERERPGLHLAI
-712 GRAWLAMAPAAEL
+712 GRAWLAMMPAAEL
-725 DARLFDI
+725 EARLFDI
-732 VGHLNEGRAS
+732 VGHLNEGRGS
-742 IDDAEER
+742 IDDVAER

-771 AVSSFRTAIELD
+771 AVSSFRIAIELD
-783 GMAAWRDR
+783 GAAAWRDR
-791 YLIQFDTHRRLA
+791 YEVQFDTHRRLA

-815 LAVIEHALEHT
+815 LAVIEHAAGHAA
-826 DSLID
+826 SLID

-872 EVRALLQRAIGSI
+872 EVRALLQREIGSI
-885 RQRAAAAGI
+885 RERAAAAGI
-894 ERLLDLPPM
+894 EKLLDQPAM

-936 MVRLSLEHGNCALSA
+936 MVRLSLEHGNCPLSA

-965 GEYED
+965 SEYEE

-976 LGVEL
+976 LGVDL
-981 AHKLGETSGL
+981 AHKLGETSVL

-1016 EHAVRFGLQSGDH
+1016 EQAVRFGLESGDH

-1035 VARRFSHLQVRGK
+1035 VARRFSHLQVRGA
-1048 PLAELREE
+1048 PLAELRDE

-1080 ELIDWLSGE
+1080 ELIDWLRGE
-1089 RHHGNTLGTAEQD
+1089 RRHGNTLGTAELD
-1102 EAARTAA
+1102 EAARTAV

-1121 WFMVLTILRYHA
+1121 WFMILTILRFHA

-1140 AFAEIAASLQPFC
+1140 AFAEMAAGLQPFC
-1153 AGFVTRPE
+1153 AGFVTRAE

-1166 ALATAAVYPSATPK
+1166 ALATAAVYPAADP
-1180 QRATHDAT
+1180 DARGGYDAK
-1188 LTAIRDEMRRWV
+1188 LAAIREQMRRWV

-1224 RIEAADFYDRSI
+1224 RIEAADFYDRAI
-1236 AAARANGYLGLEALA
+1236 AAARSNGYLGIEALA

-1264 ADFARLYLDKALDA
+1264 PDFGRIYLDKALDA

-1284 AGKAADLRAKH
+1284 AGKAADLSAKH
-1295 GVAVAG
+1295 GLVPAV
-1301 GAAASV
+1301 GAAHSST
-1307 ASSSTTLGSSQGSGS
+1307 SSSTTLGPSSGRR
-1322 DALDLAALLKASQAI
+1322 DALDLATLLKASQAI

-1347 VKLMDIIRE
+1347 VELMDIIRE

-1368 SDGEF
+1368 SNGEF
-1373 LVQAVKTASG
+1373 LVQAVKTASD
-1383 VARVRVA
+1383 VARVLVA

-1430 VKNRRPRSILC
+1430 VASRRPKSILC

-1489 YARQEQQSRDI
+1489 YARQEQQSRAI
-1500 EAANVTLT
+1500 EAANVKLT
-1508 KEIAERKRAEGE
+1508 TEIAERKRAEGE
-1520 LGRYRDH
+1520 LSRYKDH

-1537 ELEKAHEALK
+1537 ELEKA
-1547 VEAALREEALRR
+1547 
-1559 LGESNEQI
+1559 NEQI

-1629 RDLARSLGLLIRT
+1629 RDLATSLGMLIRT
-1642 DDMLDLYKDDEED
+1642 DDMLDLYQDCNADS
-1655 PTATISVEPMS
+1655 TATISLEPMS

-1680 LLPDTRDRFSAGTVA
+1680 MLPDTRDRFAAGTVA
-1695 RRILTHFEQPI
+1695 QRILTHFEQPI

-1732 ILIRNADTAMYHAKQ
+1732 ILVRNADTAMYHAKQ

-1762 ASVERLTLETGL
+1762 ASVERLALETGL
-1774 RRALEDGSLKLHYQ
+1774 RHALEDGSLELHYQ

-1794 TGRIIGAEAL
+1794 TGTIIGAEAL
-1804 LRWEHPVRGFIS
+1804 LRWKHPQRGQIS
-1816 PSSFIPIAEASGL
+1816 PASFIPIAEASGL

-1844 AAQWREAGLPRVPIA
+1844 AAEWREAGLPRIPIS

-1872 CEVVRRKLDSFGLDP
+1872 CDVVRKKLDAFGLDP
-1887 SSLHIEITETA
+1887 SILHIEITETA

-1903 DRAIALLTQ
+1903 ERAIELLTQ
-1912 LRELGV
+1912 LRRLGV

-1935 KSFPIDTVKIDRSF
+1935 KNFPIDTVKIDRSF

-1978 AEGVEDQAQF
+1978 AEGVEDPSQF
-1988 AFLERIGCDAVQG
+1988 AFLQRIGCDAVQG
-2001 FYLSA
+2001 FYVSA
-2006 AVTAEKFAKLLKDF
+2006 ALPAAQFVKLLEQRDR
-2020 DGKARLPRR
+2020 KARLRR
-2029 RASTGSGN
+2029 GRAVAGSAD